1 MTGPDR
7 VGSAAMTAAEFR
19 IAREMLGVS
28 GEWLASRLGVTE
40 RQVRRW
46 EAGTSP
52 VPDGVAGEVGDLLD
66 EQVAFVES
74 IVSELRETG
83 PDGAGQ
89 TWVTTYPSD
98 AAYEAEHPGTP
109 WPSGWHRTAMG
120 LVADELDF
128 VRVTYVGRGE
138 AE

>member
-1 MTGPDR
+1 
-7 VGSAAMTAAEFR
+7 MTAAEFR

-28 GEWLASRLGVTE
+28 GEWLAGRLGVAD

-46 EAGTSP
+46 EAGNSP
-52 VPDGVAGEVGDLLD
+52 VPDGVAGEMVDLLD
-66 EQVAFVES
+66 EQAAFVES
-74 IVSELRETG
+74 IVSELREAG
-83 PDGAGQ
+83 PDGDGQ

-109 WPSGWHRTAMG
+109 WPAGWHRTAMG
-120 LVADELDF
+120 LVADELGF
-128 VRVTYVGRGE
+128 VRVTYVGPGE